1 MALYGVALLFV
12 LALALADVVSSRV
25 LLAFAPAAARA
36 VIGVGR
42 LASPLRVKRLGWSEV
57 AHSLVF
63 GALLTVALR

>member
-1 MALYGVALLFV
+1 
-12 LALALADVVSSRV
+12 
-25 LLAFAPAAARA
+25 
-36 VIGVGR
+36 